1 MNDLS
6 NPTGALTLDPTAPA
20 LNPLAAG
27 TADPSA
33 PAIDQPGLAADP
45 AGEAGGRAADA
56 EGLSLPAGGR
66 AMLGD
71 GLALPADGP
80 ADGQAEPADGRTKPA
95 DGPGGGQAGQAAG
108 AAGGDAV
115 ALFGRAEALVRE
127 VRPGGRSLGELRAA
141 AGAAKSLQGSLD
153 AAMCDIT
160 AEIAALTTP
169 GRAAGVIS
177 EQTGKS
183 KRDASRLAK
192 VAQGL
197 AAMPNTKKKLAEGGF
212 TIDHAAALVNTAQ
225 TAGAETV
232 DNDAALLKA
241 AESKPADVF
250 AGDAKRAEL
259 KASRDRG
266 EAELK
271 RQRKARKASLGK
283 DRDSG
288 MGILHA
294 ELDPVSHGLLAQ
306 AVQTHADRLWRN
318 DSKAGTTA
326 SRTGPQRMADAL
338 LETIT
343 GLDALTHKPLPANG
357 NSRPRPPQLIITADI
372 GLFDGANP
380 HGACEVLGTGPVPPS
395 ILERLSADTAVAGMI
410 FAGDGQALWLGTA
423 TRTPNTAQRLAIA
436 VRDKGCVRCGA
447 PMHLADIHHIVEWEN
462 GGPTDIDNLQAL
474 CGPCH
479 RQHHH
484 DQDQKAGRQ
493 PRRRPKKPARGKN
506 RKNNGGTQGT
516 IAMHHSSGIQH
527 RIPVGQ
533 IPSLTGT
540 NPREGQS
547 RQALI
552 TVGYSPGATG
562 NSGIVLAEN
571 LSPTGRHGSQ
581 EDPGTIRT
589 KRNPGED
596 SNPAGATGSRA
607 DRALSS
613 TAGGRTLAA
622 ATRSR
627 DGPDP

>member
-1 MNDLS
+1 M
-6 NPTGALTLDPTAPA
+6 
-20 LNPLAAG
+20 
-27 TADPSA
+27 
-33 PAIDQPGLAADP
+33 
-45 AGEAGGRAADA
+45 
-56 EGLSLPAGGR
+56 
-66 AMLGD
+66 
-71 GLALPADGP
+71 
-80 ADGQAEPADGRTKPA
+80 
-95 DGPGGGQAGQAAG
+95 
-108 AAGGDAV
+108 
-115 ALFGRAEALVRE
+115 ALFGRAEDLVRQ
-127 VRPGGRSLGELRAA
+127 VKPGGRTLGELRAA
-141 AGAAKSLQGSLD
+141 AGAAKRLQGGLD

-160 AEIAALTTP
+160 AEMAALTTP

-197 AAMPNTKKKLAEGGF
+197 AAMPNTKKRLAEGGF
-212 TIDHAAALVNTAQ
+212 TIDHAAALVNTAE
-225 TAGAETV
+225 TAGAEAV
-232 DNDAALLKA
+232 DNDEALLGL

-271 RQRKARKASLGK
+271 RQRKARKASLGT

-294 ELDPVSHGLLAQ
+294 ELDPISHGLLAQ
-306 AVQTHADRLWRN
+306 AVQTHADRLWRT
-318 DSKAGTTA
+318 DSKAGNAKNRTA
-326 SRTGPQRMADAL
+326 PQRMADAL

-343 GLDALTHKPLPANG
+343 GLDALTHQPLPATG
-357 NSRPRPPQLIITADI
+357 GGKGSGRPQLIITADI
-372 GLFDGANP
+372 GLIDGQNP
-380 HGACEVLGTGPVPPS
+380 DGACEIIGTGPVPPS
-395 ILERLSADTAVAGMI
+395 ILETLSADTRVAGMI
-410 FAGDGQALWLGTA
+410 FGGGGQALWLGTA
-423 TRTPNTAQRLAIA
+423 TRTPNAAQRLAIA

-493 PRRRPKKPARGKN
+493 SRRRRKPAKKN
-506 RKNNGGTQGT
+506 GNARKNSAAGGTQGT
-516 IAMHHSSGIQH
+516 ITMDHGRSINC
-527 RIPVGQ
+527 RIPVDE
-533 IPSLTGT
+533 IPSRNDT
-540 NPREGQS
+540 NRSPGEGQN
-547 RQALI
+547 RARPNA
-552 TVGYSPGATG
+552 TGATRSQQG
-562 NSGIVLAEN
+562 WTSRRQDSTGPSTARAERSGAA
-571 LSPTGRHGSQ
+571 G
-581 EDPGTIRT
+581 T

-596 SNPAGATGSRA
+596 LNSADITGNRD
-607 DRALSS
+607 DRASHVAA
-613 TAGGRTLAA
+613 AGKTPAA

>member
-1 MNDLS
+1 M
-6 NPTGALTLDPTAPA
+6 
-20 LNPLAAG
+20 
-27 TADPSA
+27 
-33 PAIDQPGLAADP
+33 
-45 AGEAGGRAADA
+45 
-56 EGLSLPAGGR
+56 
-66 AMLGD
+66 
-71 GLALPADGP
+71 
-80 ADGQAEPADGRTKPA
+80 
-95 DGPGGGQAGQAAG
+95 
-108 AAGGDAV
+108 
-115 ALFGRAEALVRE
+115 RE

-141 AGAAKSLQGSLD
+141 AGAAKSLQGGLD

-197 AAMPNTKKKLAEGGF
+197 AAMPNTKKRLAEGGF

-225 TAGAETV
+225 TAGAEAV
-232 DNDAALLKA
+232 DNDEALLGL

-271 RQRKARKASLGK
+271 RQRNARRASLGT

-306 AVQTHADRLWRN
+306 ALETHADRLWRT
-318 DSKAGTTA
+318 DSKAGNTK
-326 SRTGPQRMADAL
+326 SRTAPQRMADAL

-343 GLDALTHKPLPANG
+343 GLDALTHQPLPATSSG
-357 NSRPRPPQLIITADI
+357 GKGSGRPQLIITADI
-372 GLFDGANP
+372 GLFDGRNP
-380 HGACEVLGTGPVPPS
+380 HGACEIIGTGPVPPA
-395 ILERLSADTAVAGMI
+395 ILETLSPDTAVAGMI
-410 FAGDGQALWLGTA
+410 FGGNGRALWLGTS
-423 TRTPNTAQRLAIA
+423 TRTPNAAQRLAIA

-447 PMHLADIHHIVEWEN
+447 PIHMADIHHIIEWEH

-484 DQDQKAGRQ
+484 DQDQRNGRQ
-493 PRRRPKKPARGKN
+493 PRRRKPSTRTARTA
-506 RKNNGGTQGT
+506 KNNGGTQGT
-516 IAMHHSSGIQH
+516 IAMNHDRGIQH

-533 IPSLTGT
+533 IPNLTDANR
-540 NPREGQS
+540 NPCEGQNRASPNATGKIRSQQGWTSS
-547 RQALI
+547 RQGPKGPSTARAECPG
-552 TVGYSPGATG
+552 TKHSPGDGSNLAEVTG
-562 NSGIVLAEN
+562 NRDDRACNSAFGDN
-571 LSPTGRHGSQ
+571 T
-581 EDPGTIRT
+581 
-589 KRNPGED
+589 
-596 SNPAGATGSRA
+596 PAGES
-607 DRALSS
+607 
-613 TAGGRTLAA
+613 
-622 ATRSR
+622 RSR

>member
-1 MNDLS
+1 
-6 NPTGALTLDPTAPA
+6 
-20 LNPLAAG
+20 
-27 TADPSA
+27 
-33 PAIDQPGLAADP
+33 
-45 AGEAGGRAADA
+45 
-56 EGLSLPAGGR
+56 
-66 AMLGD
+66 
-71 GLALPADGP
+71 
-80 ADGQAEPADGRTKPA
+80 
-95 DGPGGGQAGQAAG
+95 
-108 AAGGDAV
+108 
-115 ALFGRAEALVRE
+115 
-127 VRPGGRSLGELRAA
+127 
-141 AGAAKSLQGSLD
+141 
-153 AAMCDIT
+153 MCDIT
-160 AEIAALTTP
+160 TEIAALTTP

-197 AAMPNTKKKLAEGGF
+197 ASMPNTKKKLAEGGF

-232 DNDAALLKA
+232 DNDEALLGL

-294 ELDPVSHGLLAQ
+294 ELDPISHGLLSQ
-306 AVQTHADRLWRN
+306 ALQTHADRLWRQ
-318 DSKAGTTA
+318 DSKAGNTA
-326 SRTGPQRMADAL
+326 GRTGPQRMADAL

-357 NSRPRPPQLIITADI
+357 GKGSGRPQLIITADI

-380 HGACEVLGTGPVPPS
+380 DGACEILGTGPVPPS
-395 ILERLSADTAVAGMI
+395 ILGRLSADTRVTGMI
-410 FAGDGQALWLGTA
+410 FGGDGQALWLGTN
-423 TRTPNTAQRLAIA
+423 TRTPNAAQRLAIA

-484 DQDQKAGRQ
+484 DQDQRNGRQ

-506 RKNNGGTQGT
+506 RGAASGTQGT
-516 IAMHHSSGIQH
+516 IAMTSSSGIQH

-533 IPSLTGT
+533 IPSPTSPSTTRGERPAATGT
-540 NPREGQS
+540 ERN
-547 RQALI
+547 
-552 TVGYSPGATG
+552 ATDEP
-562 NSGIVLAEN
+562 NSAIA
-571 LSPTGRHGSQ
+571 T
-581 EDPGTIRT
+581 
-589 KRNPGED
+589 RNR
-596 SNPAGATGSRA
+596 N
-607 DRALSS
+607 DRACSS
-613 TAGGRTLAA
+613 AAGGRTPAA

>member
-1 MNDLS
+1 MNNLPNS
-6 NPTGALTLDPTAPA
+6 SEALDLDPAAPAAESTAPA
-20 LNPLAAG
+20 AGQAGAAADLAG
-27 TADPSA
+27 TAP
-33 PAIDQPGLAADP
+33 
-45 AGEAGGRAADA
+45 
-56 EGLSLPAGGR
+56 
-66 AMLGD
+66 
-71 GLALPADGP
+71 GLALPADGQAKP
-80 ADGQAEPADGRTKPA
+80 VDGLTGGRVAGAA
-95 DGPGGGQAGQAAG
+95 DGPAGGQAGQAAG
-108 AAGGDAV
+108 ATGTAGAAGGGAV
-115 ALFGRAEALVRE
+115 ELFGRAEVLVRE

-197 AAMPNTKKKLAEGGF
+197 ASMPNTKKKLSEGGF
-212 TIDHAAALVNTAQ
+212 TIDHAAALVNTAE
-225 TAGAETV
+225 TAGAEAV
-232 DNDAALLKA
+232 DNDEALLGL

-271 RQRKARKASLGK
+271 RQRKARRASLGK

-288 MGILHA
+288 MGFLHA

-306 AVQTHADRLWRN
+306 ALQTHADRLWRR
-318 DSKAGTTA
+318 DSKAGNTA
-326 SRTGPQRMADAL
+326 GRTGPQRMADAL

-343 GLDALTHKPLPANG
+343 GLDALTHQLLPANG

-372 GLFDGANP
+372 GLFDGRNP
-380 HGACEVLGTGPVPPS
+380 DGVCEILGTGPVPPS
-395 ILERLSADTAVAGMI
+395 ILGRLSADTRVTGMI
-410 FAGDGQALWLGTA
+410 FSGDGQALWLGTA
-423 TRTPNTAQRLAIA
+423 TRTPNAAQRLAIA

-447 PMHLADIHHIVEWEN
+447 PMHLAVIHHIVEWEH

-484 DQDQKAGRQ
+484 DQDQKTGRQ
-493 PRRRPKKPARGKN
+493 PRRRPTKPVKKNGKN
-506 RKNNGGTQGT
+506 RGAAGGTQGA
-516 IAMHHSSGIQH
+516 IAMNHSPSIQH
-527 RIPVGQ
+527 RIPVSQ
-533 IPSLTGT
+533 IPSPTST
-540 NPREGQS
+540 NRSPGESQN
-547 RQALI
+547 RQGRT
-552 TVGYSPGATG
+552 TVGCSPAATG
-562 NSGIVLAEN
+562 KSNGVSSEN
-571 LSPTGRHGSQ
+571 LSPTS
-581 EDPGTIRT
+581 
-589 KRNPGED
+589 
-596 SNPAGATGSRA
+596 ATGNRDGRA
-607 DRALSS
+607 SHRVAAGKTPS
-613 TAGGRTLAA
+613 AGG
-622 ATRSR
+622 TRSR

>member
-1 MNDLS
+1 MNYLS
-6 NPTGALTLDPTAPA
+6 NPTEASAPDS
-20 LNPLAAG
+20 PSPAAEA
-27 TADPSA
+27 TD
-33 PAIDQPGLAADP
+33 PAIDQPGLAAAP
-45 AGEAGGRAADA
+45 AGEAGGRAGDA
-56 EGLSLPAGGR
+56 EGRTGEAGGQ
-66 AMLGD
+66 AGD
-71 GLALPADGP
+71 AQGLTLPADGP
-80 ADGQAEPADGRTKPA
+80 AS
-95 DGPGGGQAGQAAG
+95 GQAGQAAG
-108 AAGGDAV
+108 GPTAEPAGASRDAV

-141 AGAAKSLQGSLD
+141 AGAAKRLQGGLD

-160 AEIAALTTP
+160 TEIAALTTP

-197 AAMPNTKKKLAEGGF
+197 AAMPNTKKRLAEGGF
-212 TIDHAAALVNTAQ
+212 TIDHAAALVNTAE

-232 DNDAALLKA
+232 DNDEALLGL

-306 AVQTHADRLWRN
+306 AVQTHADRLWRT
-318 DSKAGTTA
+318 DSKAGNTA
-326 SRTGPQRMADAL
+326 GRTGPQRMADAL

-343 GLDALTHKPLPANG
+343 GLDALTHEPLPANSSG
-357 NSRPRPPQLIITADI
+357 GKASGRPQLIITADI
-372 GLFDGANP
+372 GLIDGANP
-380 HGACEVLGTGPVPPS
+380 HGACEMLGTGPVPPA
-395 ILERLSADTAVAGMI
+395 ILGRLSADTAVAGMI
-410 FAGDGQALWLGTA
+410 FAGDGRALWLGTS
-423 TRTPNTAQRLAIA
+423 TRTPNAAQRLAIA
-436 VRDKGCVRCGA
+436 VRDKGCMRCGA
-447 PMHLADIHHIVEWEN
+447 PMHMADIHHIVEWEN

-484 DQDQKAGRQ
+484 DQDQKTGRQ
-493 PRRRPKKPARGKN
+493 PRRRKNKPAKKTGKN
-506 RKNNGGTQGT
+506 RKNGAAGGTQGT
-516 IAMHHSSGIQH
+516 IAMNSGRSIQH
-527 RIPVGQ
+527 RIPADK
-533 IPSLTGT
+533 IPSLTAT
-540 NPREGQS
+540 NRSRESWTSSGKSWISSEQ
-547 RQALI
+547 
-552 TVGYSPGATG
+552 GPPSP
-562 NSGIVLAEN
+562 
-571 LSPTGRHGSQ
+571 SPARR
-581 EDPGTIRT
+581 DRPGTT
-589 KRNPGED
+589 DENP
-596 SNPAGATGSRA
+596 NPVDGRRRAG
-607 DRALSS
+607 
-613 TAGGRTLAA
+613 
-622 ATRSR
+622 RSR

>member
-1 MNDLS
+1 MR
-6 NPTGALTLDPTAPA
+6 
-20 LNPLAAG
+20 
-27 TADPSA
+27 
-33 PAIDQPGLAADP
+33 QV
-45 AGEAGGRAADA
+45 
-56 EGLSLPAGGR
+56 
-66 AMLGD
+66 
-71 GLALPADGP
+71 
-80 ADGQAEPADGRTKPA
+80 K
-95 DGPGGGQAGQAAG
+95 
-108 AAGGDAV
+108 
-115 ALFGRAEALVRE
+115 
-127 VRPGGRSLGELRAA
+127 PGGRSLGELRAA

-212 TIDHAAALVNTAQ
+212 TIDHAAALVNTAE
-225 TAGAETV
+225 TAGAETI
-232 DNDAALLKA
+232 DNDEALLGL

-250 AGDAKRAEL
+250 AGDAKRAKL

-271 RQRKARKASLGK
+271 RQRNARRASLGK

-294 ELDPVSHGLLAQ
+294 ELDPISHGLLAQ
-306 AVQTHADRLWRN
+306 ALQTTADRLWRT
-318 DSKAGTTA
+318 DSRNGNTA
-326 SRTGPQRMADAL
+326 ARTGPQRMADAL

-343 GLDALTHKPLPANG
+343 GLDALTHKPLLATSSG
-357 NSRPRPPQLIITADI
+357 GKGSGRPQLIVTADI

-395 ILERLSADTAVAGMI
+395 ILGRLSPDTAVAGMI
-410 FAGDGQALWLGTA
+410 FGGNGQALWLGTA
-423 TRTPNTAQRLAIA
+423 TRTPNAAQRLAIA

-447 PMHLADIHHIVEWEN
+447 PMHLADIHHIVEWEH

-484 DQDQKAGRQ
+484 DQDQRNGRQ
-493 PRRRPKKPARGKN
+493 PRRRPAKKKGKN

-516 IAMHHSSGIQH
+516 IAMNHSPSIQH

-533 IPSLTGT
+533 IPSLTNT
-540 NPREGQS
+540 DRSRES
-547 RQALI
+547 W
-552 TVGYSPGATG
+552 TG
-562 NSGIVLAEN
+562 SGESWTSSAQG
-571 LSPTGRHGSQ
+571 PTGPSPARR
-581 EDPGTIRT
+581 DRPGTTGKR
-589 KRNPGED
+589 RNPGAD
-596 SNPAGATGSRA
+596 PNPAGATGNQDGRA
-607 DRALSS
+607 SPS
-613 TAGGRTLAA
+613 AA
-622 ATRSR
+622 AGKTPAGQTRSR

>member
-1 MNDLS
+1 MNDLP
-6 NPTGALTLDPTAPA
+6 NPSGALA
-20 LNPLAAG
+20 L
-27 TADPSA
+27 
-33 PAIDQPGLAADP
+33 DP
-45 AGEAGGRAADA
+45 AGAV
-56 EGLSLPAGGR
+56 
-66 AMLGD
+66 
-71 GLALPADGP
+71 
-80 ADGQAEPADGRTKPA
+80 
-95 DGPGGGQAGQAAG
+95 G
-108 AAGGDAV
+108 AAGPAAGDAV
-115 ALFGRAEALVRE
+115 ALFGRAERLVRQ

-141 AGAAKSLQGSLD
+141 AGAAKSLQGGLD

-197 AAMPNTKKKLAEGGF
+197 AAMPNTKKKLSEGGF

-232 DNDAALLKA
+232 DNDEALLGL

-271 RQRKARKASLGK
+271 RQRKARKASLGT

-306 AVQTHADRLWRN
+306 AVQTHADRLWRQ
-318 DSKAGTTA
+318 DSRAGNTA
-326 SRTGPQRMADAL
+326 ARTGSQRMADAL

-343 GLDALTHKPLPANG
+343 GLDALTHKPLPATSG
-357 NSRPRPPQLIITADI
+357 GKGSGRPQLIITADI
-372 GLFDGANP
+372 GLIDGRNP
-380 HGACEVLGTGPVPPS
+380 DDACEVLGTGPVPPA
-395 ILERLSADTAVAGMI
+395 ILRRLSADTRVAGMI
-410 FAGDGQALWLGTA
+410 FGGDGRALWLGTS
-423 TRTPNTAQRLAIA
+423 TRTPNAAQRLAIA

-447 PMHLADIHHIVEWEN
+447 PMHMADIHHIVEWEN

-484 DQDQKAGRQ
+484 DQDQRNGRQ
-493 PRRRPKKPARGKN
+493 PRRRRTAKKN
-506 RKNNGGTQGT
+506 RKNNGTAGGTQGT
-516 IAMHHSSGIQH
+516 IAMNSSGIQH
-527 RIPVGQ
+527 RIPAGE

-540 NPREGQS
+540 NRS
-547 RQALI
+547 
-552 TVGYSPGATG
+552 
-562 NSGIVLAEN
+562 
-571 LSPTGRHGSQ
+571 
-581 EDPGTIRT
+581 
-589 KRNPGED
+589 PGED
-596 SNPAGATGSRA
+596 SNPASATGNPD
-607 DRALSS
+607 DRARSS
-613 TAGGRTLAA
+613 ASGGRNPAGGSRSRDGPGTTDTKHSPGEGTDSACATGNRDGRARSGAA
-622 ATRSR
+622 GGKAPAGGTRSR

>member
-1 MNDLS
+1 MNDVPNS
-6 NPTGALTLDPTAPA
+6 SEALALDSTAPA
-20 LNPLAAG
+20 
-27 TADPSA
+27 ADPSA
-33 PAIDQPGLAADP
+33 PARDQPGLAADP
-45 AGEAGGRAADA
+45 
-56 EGLSLPAGGR
+56 S
-66 AMLGD
+66 
-71 GLALPADGP
+71 
-80 ADGQAEPADGRTKPA
+80 
-95 DGPGGGQAGQAAG
+95 G

-115 ALFGRAEALVRE
+115 ALFGRAEVLVRE

-141 AGAAKSLQGSLD
+141 AGAAKRLQGGLD
-153 AAMCDIT
+153 AAMCDIAT
-160 AEIAALTTP
+160 EIAALTTP

-197 AAMPNTKKKLAEGGF
+197 ASMPNTKKKLAEGGF
-212 TIDHAAALVNTAQ
+212 TIDHAAALVNTAE

-232 DNDAALLKA
+232 DNDEALLGL

-271 RQRKARKASLGK
+271 RQRNARKASLGK

-294 ELDPVSHGLLAQ
+294 ELDPISHGLLAQ
-306 AVQTHADRLWRN
+306 ALQTHADRLWRT
-318 DSKAGTTA
+318 DSKAGKTA
-326 SRTGPQRMADAL
+326 GRTGPQRMADAL

-343 GLDALTHKPLPANG
+343 GLDALTHQPLPATSSG
-357 NSRPRPPQLIITADI
+357 GKGSGRPQLIITADI

-380 HGACEVLGTGPVPPS
+380 DGACEIIGTGPVPPS
-395 ILERLSADTAVAGMI
+395 ILGRLSADTAVAGMI
-410 FAGDGQALWLGTA
+410 FDGDGRALWLGTA
-423 TRTPNTAQRLAIA
+423 TRTPNAAQRLAIA

-447 PMHLADIHHIVEWEN
+447 AMHLADIHHIVEWEN

-484 DQDQKAGRQ
+484 DQGQKAGRQ
-493 PRRRPKKPARGKN
+493 PRRRNKPPKRTAKN
-506 RKNNGGTQGT
+506 RKNNGAAGGTQGLL
-516 IAMHHSSGIQH
+516 AMNSGGIQA
-527 RIPVGQ
+527 RIPVDK
-533 IPSLTGT
+533 IPSLTGA
-540 NPREGQS
+540 NR
-547 RQALI
+547 
-552 TVGYSPGATG
+552 SPGADRRRAG
-562 NSGIVLAEN
+562 C
-571 LSPTGRHGSQ
+571 SPASETRSR
-581 EDPGTIRT
+581 ERW
-589 KRNPGED
+589 
-596 SNPAGATGSRA
+596 TGSRQGPTSPSPDRRA
-607 DRALSS
+607 GPGTTRTIRNSGTDPNPACAAGNRDDRACSS
-613 TAGGRTLAA
+613 AASHKTPAA

>member
-1 MNDLS
+1 MR
-6 NPTGALTLDPTAPA
+6 
-20 LNPLAAG
+20 
-27 TADPSA
+27 
-33 PAIDQPGLAADP
+33 Q
-45 AGEAGGRAADA
+45 
-56 EGLSLPAGGR
+56 
-66 AMLGD
+66 
-71 GLALPADGP
+71 
-80 ADGQAEPADGRTKPA
+80 
-95 DGPGGGQAGQAAG
+95 
-108 AAGGDAV
+108 
-115 ALFGRAEALVRE
+115 

-197 AAMPNTKKKLAEGGF
+197 AAMPNTKKRLAEGGF
-212 TIDHAAALVNTAQ
+212 TIDHAAALVNTAE

-232 DNDAALLKA
+232 DNDEALLKA

-271 RQRKARKASLGK
+271 RQRNARRASLGK

-306 AVQTHADRLWRN
+306 ALQTHADRLWRN
-318 DSKAGTTA
+318 DSKAGNTA
-326 SRTGPQRMADAL
+326 SRTGAQRMADAL

-343 GLDALTHKPLPANG
+343 GLDALTHKPLPATSSG
-357 NSRPRPPQLIITADI
+357 GKGSGRPQLIVTADI

-380 HGACEVLGTGPVPPS
+380 DGACEIIGTGPVPPA
-395 ILERLSADTAVAGMI
+395 ILGRLSADTRVAGMI
-410 FAGDGQALWLGTA
+410 FSGDGQALWLGTS
-423 TRTPNTAQRLAIA
+423 TRTPNAAQRLAIA

-447 PMHLADIHHIVEWEN
+447 PMHLADIHHIVEWEH

-493 PRRRPKKPARGKN
+493 PRRRLPKKPARGKN
-506 RKNNGGTQGT
+506 RKNNAATRGTQGT
-516 IAMHHSSGIQH
+516 IAMNHSSSGIQH
-527 RIPVGQ
+527 RIPVGE
-533 IPSLTGT
+533 IPCPTST
-540 NPREGQS
+540 NHNPCEGQN
-547 RQALI
+547 RQART
-552 TVGYSPGATG
+552 TVGYSPAT
-562 NSGIVLAEN
+562 
-571 LSPTGRHGSQ
+571 TGRNRSPGA
-581 EDPGTIRT
+581 DPNSAGTA
-589 KRNPGED
+589 
-596 SNPAGATGSRA
+596 SNPDG
-607 DRALSS
+607 RALSS
-613 TAGGRTLAA
+613 AASSRTPAGG
-622 ATRSR
+622 TRSR

>member
-1 MNDLS
+1 
-6 NPTGALTLDPTAPA
+6 
-20 LNPLAAG
+20 
-27 TADPSA
+27 
-33 PAIDQPGLAADP
+33 
-45 AGEAGGRAADA
+45 
-56 EGLSLPAGGR
+56 
-66 AMLGD
+66 
-71 GLALPADGP
+71 
-80 ADGQAEPADGRTKPA
+80 
-95 DGPGGGQAGQAAG
+95 
-108 AAGGDAV
+108 
-115 ALFGRAEALVRE
+115 
-127 VRPGGRSLGELRAA
+127 
-141 AGAAKSLQGSLD
+141 
-153 AAMCDIT
+153 MCDIT
-160 AEIAALTTP
+160 TEIAALTTP

-212 TIDHAAALVNTAQ
+212 TIDHAAALVNTAE
-225 TAGAETV
+225 TAGAEAV
-232 DNDAALLKA
+232 DNDEALLGL

-250 AGDAKRAEL
+250 AGDAKRAKL

-271 RQRKARKASLGK
+271 RQRNARRASLGT

-306 AVQTHADRLWRN
+306 ALQTHADRLWRT
-318 DSKAGTTA
+318 DSKAGNTK
-326 SRTGPQRMADAL
+326 SRTAPQRMADAL

-343 GLDALTHKPLPANG
+343 GLDALTHQPLPATSSG
-357 NSRPRPPQLIITADI
+357 GKGSGRPQLIITADI

-380 HGACEVLGTGPVPPS
+380 NGACEILGTGPVPPA

-410 FAGDGQALWLGTA
+410 FSGDGRALWLGTS
-423 TRTPNTAQRLAIA
+423 TRTPNAAQRLAIA

-447 PMHLADIHHIVEWEN
+447 PIHLADIHHIFEWEN

-493 PRRRPKKPARGKN
+493 PRRRKNKPAKKNSKN
-506 RKNNGGTQGT
+506 RKNHRATGGTQGLL
-516 IAMHHSSGIQH
+516 AMNSSSGSQH
-527 RIPVGQ
+527 RIPASQ

-547 RQALI
+547 RQDRIPVSYGSA
-552 TVGYSPGATG
+552 TTGKSSRERWTSSRQDSTSPSTAGGKTSAGGTRSRDGPGTSSPKRSPGAEPSSAGATG
-562 NSGIVLAEN
+562 N
-571 LSPTGRHGSQ
+571 P
-581 EDPGTIRT
+581 D
-589 KRNPGED
+589 
-596 SNPAGATGSRA
+596 
-607 DRALSS
+607 DRARSS
-613 TAGGRTLAA
+613 AAGRKATAVGI
-622 ATRSR
+622 RSR

>member
-1 MNDLS
+1 M
-6 NPTGALTLDPTAPA
+6 
-20 LNPLAAG
+20 
-27 TADPSA
+27 
-33 PAIDQPGLAADP
+33 
-45 AGEAGGRAADA
+45 
-56 EGLSLPAGGR
+56 
-66 AMLGD
+66 
-71 GLALPADGP
+71 
-80 ADGQAEPADGRTKPA
+80 
-95 DGPGGGQAGQAAG
+95 
-108 AAGGDAV
+108 
-115 ALFGRAEALVRE
+115 ALFGRAESLVRQ

-160 AEIAALTTP
+160 AEMAALTTP

-197 AAMPNTKKKLAEGGF
+197 ASMPNTKKRLAEGGF
-212 TIDHAAALVNTAQ
+212 TIDHAAALVDTAQ
-225 TAGAETV
+225 TAGASAV
-232 DNDAALLKA
+232 DNDEALLGM

-306 AVQTHADRLWRN
+306 ALETHADRLWRT

-326 SRTGPQRMADAL
+326 SRTGSQRMADAL

-343 GLDALTHKPLPANG
+343 GLDALTHQPLPATSSG
-357 NSRPRPPQLIITADI
+357 GKGSGRPQLIITADI

-380 HGACEVLGTGPVPPS
+380 HGACEIPGTGPVPPA
-395 ILERLSADTAVAGMI
+395 ILERLSPDTAVAGMI
-410 FAGDGQALWLGTA
+410 FAGDGRALWLGTS
-423 TRTPNTAQRLAIA
+423 TRTPNAAQRLAIA

-447 PMHLADIHHIVEWEN
+447 PIHMADIHHIVEWEN

-493 PRRRPKKPARGKN
+493 PRRRKPANKNSKN
-506 RKNNGGTQGT
+506 RKINGNGSAGGTQGT
-516 IAMHHSSGIQH
+516 IAMTSGRSIQH
-527 RIPVGQ
+527 RIPVSQ
-533 IPSLTGT
+533 IPSPTST
-540 NPREGQS
+540 NRNPRESQN
-547 RQALI
+547 RQGRT
-552 TVGYSPGATG
+552 TVGCSPGATG
-562 NSGIVLAEN
+562 NSSIVSAKN
-571 LSPTGRHGSQ
+571 LSPTG
-581 EDPGTIRT
+581 
-589 KRNPGED
+589 
-596 SNPAGATGSRA
+596 ATGNRDGGASHRIA
-607 DRALSS
+607 AGKTPS
-613 TAGGRTLAA
+613 AGG
-622 ATRSR
+622 TRSR

>member
-1 MNDLS
+1 MNGLP
-6 NPTGALTLDPTAPA
+6 NPTGALTLDP
-20 LNPLAAG
+20 AG
-27 TADPSA
+27 
-33 PAIDQPGLAADP
+33 
-45 AGEAGGRAADA
+45 
-56 EGLSLPAGGR
+56 
-66 AMLGD
+66 
-71 GLALPADGP
+71 
-80 ADGQAEPADGRTKPA
+80 
-95 DGPGGGQAGQAAG
+95 AAG
-108 AAGGDAV
+108 AAAPVEGDAV
-115 ALFGRAEALVRE
+115 ELFGQAECLVRQ
-127 VRPGGRSLGELRAA
+127 VKPGGRSLGELRAA
-141 AGAAKSLQGSLD
+141 AGAAKRLQGGLD

-225 TAGAETV
+225 TAGAEVV
-232 DNDAALLKA
+232 DNDEALLKA
-241 AESKPADVF
+241 AEAKPADVF

-271 RQRKARKASLGK
+271 RQRKARRASLGK

-294 ELDPVSHGLLAQ
+294 ELDPISHGLLAQ
-306 AVQTHADRLWRN
+306 ALQTHADRLWRT

-326 SRTGPQRMADAL
+326 SRTGAQRMADAL

-343 GLDALTHKPLPANG
+343 GLDALTHQPLPATSSG
-357 NSRPRPPQLIITADI
+357 GKGSGRPQLIITADI
-372 GLFDGANP
+372 GLIDGRNP
-380 HGACEVLGTGPVPPS
+380 DGACEMLGTGPVPPA

-410 FAGDGQALWLGTA
+410 FDGDGRALWLGTS
-423 TRTPNTAQRLAIA
+423 TRTPNAAQRLAIA

-447 PMHLADIHHIVEWEN
+447 PMHMADIHHIVEWEN

-493 PRRRPKKPARGKN
+493 PRRRRPANKNSKN
-506 RKNNGGTQGT
+506 RKNNRTAGGTQGT
-516 IAMHHSSGIQH
+516 LAMTSGRSIQH
-527 RIPVGQ
+527 RIPVGA
-533 IPSLTGT
+533 IPSLTDAYRAGSAEKLSSTGT
-540 NPREGQS
+540 NSSRERSTSSGQDPKGPS
-547 RQALI
+547 TARAER
-552 TVGYSPGATG
+552 PGPA
-562 NSGIVLAEN
+562 
-571 LSPTGRHGSQ
+571 
-581 EDPGTIRT
+581 RT
-589 KRNPGED
+589 MRNPGED
-596 SNPAGATGSRA
+596 LNPADITGSRI
-607 DRALSS
+607 DRACNSAAGD
-613 TAGGRTLAA
+613 TTPAGG
-622 ATRSR
+622 TRSR

>member
-1 MNDLS
+1 MTEFP
-6 NPTGALTLDPTAPA
+6 NPSEALALDPAGPA
-20 LNPLAAG
+20 
-27 TADPSA
+27 ADPTA
-33 PAIDQPGLAADP
+33 PAIDQPGLPADGRT
-45 AGEAGGRAADA
+45 GEAGGRADDGPGLTLPADN
-56 EGLSLPAGGR
+56 PAGGQSR
-66 AMLGD
+66 L
-71 GLALPADGP
+71 
-80 ADGQAEPADGRTKPA
+80 
-95 DGPGGGQAGQAAG
+95 AAG
-108 AAGGDAV
+108 AAGAAAGDAV
-115 ALFGRAEALVRE
+115 ELFGRAEALVRE

-141 AGAAKSLQGSLD
+141 AGAAKRLQGGLD

-160 AEIAALTTP
+160 TEIAALTTP

-225 TAGAETV
+225 TAGAEAV
-232 DNDAALLKA
+232 DNDEALLSL

-250 AGDAKRAEL
+250 AGDAKRAKL

-271 RQRKARKASLGK
+271 RQRNARRASLGT

-306 AVQTHADRLWRN
+306 ALETHADRLWRT
-318 DSKAGTTA
+318 DSKAGNTK
-326 SRTGPQRMADAL
+326 SRTAPQRMADAL

-343 GLDALTHKPLPANG
+343 GLDALTHQPLPATSSG
-357 NSRPRPPQLIITADI
+357 GKGSGRPQLIITADI

-380 HGACEVLGTGPVPPS
+380 DGACEIPGTGPVPPA
-395 ILERLSADTAVAGMI
+395 ILGRLSPDTAVAGMI
-410 FAGDGQALWLGTA
+410 FSGDGRALWLGTS
-423 TRTPNTAQRLAIA
+423 TRTPNAAQRLAIA

-447 PMHLADIHHIVEWEN
+447 PMHLADIHHIIEWEN

-484 DQDQKAGRQ
+484 DQDQRNGRQ
-493 PRRRPKKPARGKN
+493 PRRRRKKPGKN
-506 RKNNGGTQGT
+506 RKNNGTAGGTQGT
-516 IAMHHSSGIQH
+516 IAMNSSRGIQH
-527 RIPVGQ
+527 RIPVSQ
-533 IPSLTGT
+533 IPSPTST
-540 NPREGQS
+540 NHNPSEGQNRAS
-547 RQALI
+547 PDTTGATRRRQGWTSSTEGEIGLGPARRERPG
-552 TVGYSPGATG
+552 TASPKRSPGAEPSSAGATG
-562 NSGIVLAEN
+562 NPDDRARSSAAAPRPPRSEPAAE
-571 LSPTGRHGSQ
+571 TGPIPDRHGSGRS
-581 EDPGTIRT
+581 PTA
-589 KRNPGED
+589 D
-596 SNPAGATGSRA
+596 SR
-607 DRALSS
+607 
-613 TAGGRTLAA
+613 TAGGKAPAVGSRC
-622 ATRSR
+622 R

>member
-20 LNPLAAG
+20 AEP
-27 TADPSA
+27 TA
-33 PAIDQPGLAADP
+33 PALDP
-45 AGEAGGRAADA
+45 AGAAGGRAGDADGLTLPADGLAGGRAADA
-56 EGLSLPAGGR
+56 
-66 AMLGD
+66 D

-108 AAGGDAV
+108 AAGAAGRDAV

-127 VRPGGRSLGELRAA
+127 VRPGGRTLGELRAA

-160 AEIAALTTP
+160 TEIAALTTP

-197 AAMPNTKKKLAEGGF
+197 AAMPNTKKKLSEGSF

-232 DNDAALLKA
+232 DNDEALLSL

-271 RQRKARKASLGK
+271 RQRNARRASLGT

-306 AVQTHADRLWRN
+306 ALETHADRLWRT
-318 DSKAGTTA
+318 DSKAGNTK
-326 SRTGPQRMADAL
+326 SRTAPQRMADAL

-343 GLDALTHKPLPANG
+343 GLDALTHQPLPATSNG
-357 NSRPRPPQLIITADI
+357 GKGSGRPQLIITADI
-372 GLFDGANP
+372 GLIDGRNP
-380 HGACEVLGTGPVPPS
+380 NGACEVLGTGPVPPA
-395 ILERLSADTAVAGMI
+395 ILETLSPDTQVAGMI
-410 FAGDGQALWLGTA
+410 FAGDGRALWLGTA

-436 VRDKGCVRCGA
+436 VRDQGCVRCGA

-571 LSPTGRHGSQ
+571 LSPTGRHGSR
-581 EDPGTIRT
+581 EDPGTTRT

>member
-1 MNDLS
+1 
-6 NPTGALTLDPTAPA
+6 
-20 LNPLAAG
+20 
-27 TADPSA
+27 
-33 PAIDQPGLAADP
+33 
-45 AGEAGGRAADA
+45 
-56 EGLSLPAGGR
+56 
-66 AMLGD
+66 
-71 GLALPADGP
+71 
-80 ADGQAEPADGRTKPA
+80 
-95 DGPGGGQAGQAAG
+95 
-108 AAGGDAV
+108 
-115 ALFGRAEALVRE
+115 
-127 VRPGGRSLGELRAA
+127 
-141 AGAAKSLQGSLD
+141 
-153 AAMCDIT
+153 MCDIT
-160 AEIAALTTP
+160 TEIAALTTP

-212 TIDHAAALVNTAQ
+212 TIDHAAALVNTAE

-232 DNDAALLKA
+232 DNDEALLGL

-250 AGDAKRAEL
+250 AGDAKRAKL

-271 RQRKARKASLGK
+271 RQRNARRASLGT

-306 AVQTHADRLWRN
+306 ALETHADRLWRT
-318 DSKAGTTA
+318 DSKAGNTK
-326 SRTGPQRMADAL
+326 SRTAPQRMADAL

-343 GLDALTHKPLPANG
+343 GLDALTHQPLPATSSG
-357 NSRPRPPQLIITADI
+357 GKGSGRPQLIITADI

-380 HGACEVLGTGPVPPS
+380 DGACEIPGTGPVPPA
-395 ILERLSADTAVAGMI
+395 ILGRLSPDTRVAGMI
-410 FAGDGQALWLGTA
+410 FAGDGRALWLGTA
-423 TRTPNTAQRLAIA
+423 TRTPNAAQRLAIA

-447 PMHLADIHHIVEWEN
+447 PVHLADIHHIVEWEH

-484 DQDQKAGRQ
+484 DQDQRNGRQ
-493 PRRRPKKPARGKN
+493 PRRRNQPAKKN
-506 RKNNGGTQGT
+506 RKNNGTARGTQGT
-516 IAMHHSSGIQH
+516 IAMNSSRGIQH

-547 RQALI
+547 RQGRIPVSYGSA
-552 TVGYSPGATG
+552 TTDRHRSRVGMASRAEGETGLGLASGGGLYTAGMKRHPG
-562 NSGIVLAEN
+562 
-571 LSPTGRHGSQ
+571 
-581 EDPGTIRT
+581 EDPNSTSVRRSSGD
-589 KRNPGED
+589 D
-596 SNPAGATGSRA
+596 SNPAG
-607 DRALSS
+607 
-613 TAGGRTLAA
+613 TAGNQDGRTRDSVAAGKTPAA

>member
-1 MNDLS
+1 M
-6 NPTGALTLDPTAPA
+6 
-20 LNPLAAG
+20 
-27 TADPSA
+27 
-33 PAIDQPGLAADP
+33 
-45 AGEAGGRAADA
+45 E
-56 EGLSLPAGGR
+56 
-66 AMLGD
+66 
-71 GLALPADGP
+71 
-80 ADGQAEPADGRTKPA
+80 
-95 DGPGGGQAGQAAG
+95 
-108 AAGGDAV
+108 
-115 ALFGRAEALVRE
+115 LFGRAEALVRQ

-197 AAMPNTKKKLAEGGF
+197 AAMPNTKKKLSEGGF

-232 DNDAALLKA
+232 DNDEALLGL

-250 AGDAKRAEL
+250 AGDAKRARL

-271 RQRKARKASLGK
+271 RQRNARKASLGT

-306 AVQTHADRLWRN
+306 AVQTHADRLWRQ
-318 DSKAGTTA
+318 DSKAGNTA
-326 SRTGPQRMADAL
+326 SRTGAQRMADAL

-343 GLDALTHKPLPANG
+343 GLDALTHKPLPANSG
-357 NSRPRPPQLIITADI
+357 GKGSGRPQLIITADI
-372 GLFDGANP
+372 GLFDGRNP
-380 HGACEVLGTGPVPPS
+380 NGACEMLGTGPVPPA
-395 ILERLSADTAVAGMI
+395 ILGRLSADTAVTGMI
-410 FAGDGQALWLGTA
+410 FAGDGRALWLGTS
-423 TRTPNTAQRLAIA
+423 TRTPNAAQRLAIA
-436 VRDKGCVRCGA
+436 ARDKGCVRCGA
-447 PMHLADIHHIVEWEN
+447 PMHMADIHHIVEWEH

-484 DQDQKAGRQ
+484 DQDQRNGRQ
-493 PRRRPKKPARGKN
+493 PRRRKPSKKNGKN

-516 IAMHHSSGIQH
+516 IAMNHSGSIHH

-533 IPSLTGT
+533 IPSPTST
-540 NPREGQS
+540 NRSPGEGQNRASPNATGATRSRKVWTSS
-547 RQALI
+547 RQ
-552 TVGYSPGATG
+552 SPA
-562 NSGIVLAEN
+562 S
-571 LSPTGRHGSQ
+571 LS
-581 EDPGTIRT
+581 
-589 KRNPGED
+589 
-596 SNPAGATGSRA
+596 A
-607 DRALSS
+607 
-613 TAGGRTLAA
+613 AGGKTSAGG
-622 ATRSR
+622 TRSR
-627 DGPDP
+627 DGPGTSSPKRGANADSNSAEVTGNRDRRACNSAFGDRTPAGGTRSRDGPGTSSPKRGANADSKSADITGNPDRRACNHAFGDRTPANGTRSRDGPTPEPSGPRSRRREAPRMHRRQPRTPLAGGTTPATR

>member
-6 NPTGALTLDPTAPA
+6 IPFEALDLDPAG
-20 LNPLAAG
+20 AA
-27 TADPSA
+27 ADPTD
-33 PAIDQPGLAADP
+33 PAIDQPDLAAAP
-45 AGEAGGRAADA
+45 AGEAGGRAAD
-56 EGLSLPAGGR
+56 
-66 AMLGD
+66 
-71 GLALPADGP
+71 
-80 ADGQAEPADGRTKPA
+80 GQAQALTLPGDGRTKPDLGLA
-95 DGPGGGQAGQAAG
+95 GGRAAG
-108 AAGGDAV
+108 AAGAAGPADGGAV
-115 ALFGRAEALVRE
+115 ELFGRAEVLVRQVE
-127 VRPGGRSLGELRAA
+127 PGGRSLGELRAA

-197 AAMPNTKKKLAEGGF
+197 AAMPNTKKRLAEGGF

-225 TAGAETV
+225 TAGASAV
-232 DNDAALLKA
+232 DNDEALLGL

-271 RQRKARKASLGK
+271 RQRNARRASLGK

-306 AVQTHADRLWRN
+306 AVQTHADRLWRT
-318 DSKAGTTA
+318 DSRNGNTA
-326 SRTGPQRMADAL
+326 ARTGPQRMADAL

-343 GLDALTHKPLPANG
+343 GLDALSHKPLPATSG
-357 NSRPRPPQLIITADI
+357 GKGSGRPQLIITADI
-372 GLFDGANP
+372 GLFDGRNP
-380 HGACEVLGTGPVPPS
+380 DGVCEILGTGPVPPAV
-395 ILERLSADTAVAGMI
+395 LERLSPDTAVAGMI
-410 FAGDGQALWLGTA
+410 FGGDGRALWLGTA
-423 TRTPNTAQRLAIA
+423 TRTPNAAQRLAIA

-447 PMHLADIHHIVEWEN
+447 PLHMADIHHIVEWEH

-484 DQDQKAGRQ
+484 DQDQRNGRQ
-493 PRRRPKKPARGKN
+493 PRRRNKPAKKN
-506 RKNNGGTQGT
+506 SKTRKNNRAASGTQGT
-516 IAMHHSSGIQH
+516 IAMNSSGFQH
-527 RIPVGQ
+527 RIPVGE
-533 IPSLTGT
+533 IPSPTDT
-540 NPREGQS
+540 NRSHGEGQN
-547 RQALI
+547 RQGRT
-552 TVGYSPGATG
+552 TVGCSPATTG
-562 NSGIVLAEN
+562 KSNGVSSEN
-571 LSPTGRHGSQ
+571 LSPTGRHGSR
-581 EDPGTIRT
+581 EGPGTTGT
-589 KRNPGED
+589 KQSPGDAPNSTSVRRSSGDD
-596 SNPAGATGSRA
+596 SNPAGATGNR
-607 DRALSS
+607 D
-613 TAGGRTLAA
+613 GRTRDSVAAGKTPAA

>member
-1 MNDLS
+1 MNDVPNS
-6 NPTGALTLDPTAPA
+6 SEALALDSTAPA
-20 LNPLAAG
+20 
-27 TADPSA
+27 ADPSA
-33 PAIDQPGLAADP
+33 PASDQPGLAADP
-45 AGEAGGRAADA
+45 SGAAGGRAD
-56 EGLSLPAGGR
+56 
-66 AMLGD
+66 D
-71 GLALPADGP
+71 GPDLTLPADGP
-80 ADGQAEPADGRTKPA
+80 ASGQAS
-95 DGPGGGQAGQAAG
+95 QAAG
-108 AAGGDAV
+108 AAGAAGPIDGTDAV

-127 VRPGGRSLGELRAA
+127 VRPGGRTLGELRAA
-141 AGAAKSLQGSLD
+141 AGAAKRLQGGLD

-160 AEIAALTTP
+160 TEIAALTTP

-197 AAMPNTKKKLAEGGF
+197 AAMPNTKKRLAEGGF

-225 TAGAETV
+225 TAGASAV
-232 DNDAALLKA
+232 DNDEALLGL

-271 RQRKARKASLGK
+271 RQRNARKASLGK

-294 ELDPVSHGLLAQ
+294 ELDPISHGLLAQ
-306 AVQTHADRLWRN
+306 ALQTHADRLWRT
-318 DSKAGTTA
+318 DSKAGNTA
-326 SRTGPQRMADAL
+326 ARTGPQRMADAL

-357 NSRPRPPQLIITADI
+357 NGKGSSGRPQLIITADI

-380 HGACEVLGTGPVPPS
+380 DGACEMLGTGPVPPA
-395 ILERLSADTAVAGMI
+395 ILGRLSADTAVAGMI
-410 FAGDGQALWLGTA
+410 FAGDGRALWLGTS
-423 TRTPNTAQRLAIA
+423 TRTPNAAQRLAIA

-447 PMHLADIHHIVEWEN
+447 PIHMADIHHIVEWEN

-493 PRRRPKKPARGKN
+493 PRRRKPPKRNGKN
-506 RKNNGGTQGT
+506 RKNNGTTGGTQGLL
-516 IAMHHSSGIQH
+516 AMNSSGIQH
-527 RIPVGQ
+527 RIPVSQ
-533 IPSLTGT
+533 IPSLTGA
-540 NPREGQS
+540 NR
-547 RQALI
+547 
-552 TVGYSPGATG
+552 SPGADRRRAG
-562 NSGIVLAEN
+562 R
-571 LSPTGRHGSQ
+571 SPASETRSR
-581 EDPGTIRT
+581 ERW
-589 KRNPGED
+589 
-596 SNPAGATGSRA
+596 TGSRQGPTSPSPDRRA
-607 DRALSS
+607 GPGTTRTIRNSGTDPNPACAAGNRDDRACSS
-613 TAGGRTLAA
+613 AASGKTPAA

>member
-1 MNDLS
+1 M
-6 NPTGALTLDPTAPA
+6 
-20 LNPLAAG
+20 
-27 TADPSA
+27 
-33 PAIDQPGLAADP
+33 
-45 AGEAGGRAADA
+45 E
-56 EGLSLPAGGR
+56 
-66 AMLGD
+66 
-71 GLALPADGP
+71 
-80 ADGQAEPADGRTKPA
+80 
-95 DGPGGGQAGQAAG
+95 
-108 AAGGDAV
+108 
-115 ALFGRAEALVRE
+115 LFGRAEALVRE
-127 VRPGGRSLGELRAA
+127 VRPGGRSLCELRAA

-197 AAMPNTKKKLAEGGF
+197 AAMPNTKKKLSEGGF
-212 TIDHAAALVNTAQ
+212 TIDHAAALINTAQ
-225 TAGAETV
+225 TAGASAV
-232 DNDAALLKA
+232 DNDEALLKA

-271 RQRKARKASLGK
+271 RQRKARKASLGT

-294 ELDPVSHGLLAQ
+294 ELDPISHGLLAQ
-306 AVQTHADRLWRN
+306 AVQTHADRLWRQ
-318 DSKAGTTA
+318 DSKAGNTA
-326 SRTGPQRMADAL
+326 ARTGAQRMADAL

-343 GLDALTHKPLPANG
+343 GLDALTHQPLPATSSG
-357 NSRPRPPQLIITADI
+357 GKGSGRPQLIITADI

-380 HGACEVLGTGPVPPS
+380 DGACEIIGTGPVPPA
-395 ILERLSADTAVAGMI
+395 ILETLSADTRVTGMI
-410 FAGDGQALWLGTA
+410 FSGDGRALWLGTS
-423 TRTPNTAQRLAIA
+423 TRTPNAAQRLAIA

-447 PMHLADIHHIVEWEN
+447 PIHMADIHHIVEWEN

-484 DQDQKAGRQ
+484 DQDQKTGRQ
-493 PRRRPKKPARGKN
+493 PRRRKNKPAKKNSKN
-506 RKNNGGTQGT
+506 RKNHRATGGTQGLL
-516 IAMHHSSGIQH
+516 AMNSSSGSQH
-527 RIPVGQ
+527 RIPASQ

-547 RQALI
+547 RQDRIPVSYGSA
-552 TVGYSPGATG
+552 TTGKSSRERWTSSRQDSTSP
-562 NSGIVLAEN
+562 
-571 LSPTGRHGSQ
+571 
-581 EDPGTIRT
+581 
-589 KRNPGED
+589 
-596 SNPAGATGSRA
+596 
-607 DRALSS
+607 S
-613 TAGGRTLAA
+613 TAGGKTSAGGTHSRDGPGTVGMKPRAGSDLSSARATGDRDGQACNSAAGGRTPSDE
-622 ATRSR
+622 TRSR